1 MAINKSNISSTIGL
15 VYMTNAQTHLNYN
28 PHILIATYLRWIM
41 ENASEL
47 LWILFWESIWKTWLL
62 LVTTSWCWSN
72 ESTMEEM
79 KWVAPQV
86 CDFPSFKD
94 MELSV
99 WRILKINKQNLDDVN
114 EMSRGTEGMKMG
126 CTSSPWFP
134 SLTRG
139 TWIWTVSSSPIF
151 VFLNLTSGFE
161 RDFSV

>member
-1 MAINKSNISSTIGL
+1 M
-15 VYMTNAQTHLNYN
+15 QTHLNYN

-114 EMSRGTEGMKMG
+114 EMCRSTEGMKMG
-126 CTSSPWFP
+126 CTSSPWFL

-139 TWIWTVSSSPIF
+139 TLIWTICSSPIF
-151 VFLNLTSGFE
+151 VFLNLTSGFR